1 MADLIT
7 AVGLAIAIEG
17 MAYALFP
24 LAMKK
29 MMVRVLAQPLNNL
42 RWAGLVA
49 VLLGVGLVWLIRG

>member
-7 AVGLAIAIEG
+7 ALGLAIAIEG

-24 LAMKK
+24 VGMKK

-49 VLLGVGLVWLIRG
+49 VLIGVALVWLIRG